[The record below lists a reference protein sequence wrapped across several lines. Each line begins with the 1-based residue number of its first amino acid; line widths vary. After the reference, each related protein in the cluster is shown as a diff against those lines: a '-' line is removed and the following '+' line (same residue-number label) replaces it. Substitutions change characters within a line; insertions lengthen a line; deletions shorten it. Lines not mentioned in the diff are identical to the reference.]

1 MMATSYAEL
10 RRLSRADL
18 EAFYDAT
25 AENTVVGL
33 AFLREEIARREF
45 EEQNERML
53 KWTREIR
60 NLTRVI
66 TLLTI
71 FNVLLVA
78 VTLLVM
84 LCDGA

>member
-10 RRLSRADL
+10 RKLSRADL
-18 EAFYDAT
+18 EARYDAA

-33 AFLREEIARREF
+33 GFLREEIARREL
-45 EEQNERML
+45 EDQNAKML
-53 KWTREIR
+53 KWTQEIR

-66 TLLTI
+66 TVLTV
-71 FNVLLVA
+71 FNVLLVV

-84 LCDGA
+84 LSGAA